1 MDLKQFLVIAGSMLM
16 LDAIWLTLRFNYHNK
31 LFKAVQHSEV
41 EMRIIPAALIYLVI
55 PAAVL
60 YFAVLP
66 SKSPKEAAIKGALL
80 GAAIY
85 GVYDLTNLATL
96 KGWTIEMTIT
106 DMLWGITVCTLGA
119 TIGAYIR
126 K

>member
-1 MDLKQFLVIAGSMLM
+1 MIIKQFLVIAAAMLM
-16 LDAIWLTLRFNYHNK
+16 LDAVWLTSRFKYHNT
-31 LFKAVQHSEV
+31 LFKAVQHAEV
-41 EMRIIPAALIYLVI
+41 ELRVIPAALIYLVI

-66 SKSPKEAAIKGALL
+66 SKSPKEAAINGALL
-80 GAAIY
+80 GASIY

-106 DMLWGITVCTLGA
+106 DILWGTTICSLGA
-119 TIGAYIR
+119 FIGAYIR

>member
-1 MDLKQFLVIAGSMLM
+1 MIIKQFLVIAAAMLL
-16 LDAIWLTLRFNYHNK
+16 LDIVWLTTRFKYHNT
-31 LFKAVQHSEV
+31 LFKGVQHAEV
-41 EMRIIPAALIYLVI
+41 ELRVIPAALIYIVI

-66 SKSPKEAAIKGALL
+66 SKSPKEAALNGAAL
-80 GAAIY
+80 GASIY

-106 DMLWGITVCTLGA
+106 DILWGTTLCSLGGF
-119 TIGAYIR
+119 IGAYIR

>member
-1 MDLKQFLVIAGSMLM
+1 MIIKQFLIMALAMLM
-16 LDAIWLTLRFNYHNK
+16 LDALWLTLRFKYHNA

-66 SKSPKEAAIKGALL
+66 SKSPKEAAINGALL
-80 GAAIY
+80 GASIY
-85 GVYDLTNLATL
+85 SVYDLTNLATL

-106 DMLWGITVCTLGA
+106 DILWGTTVCTLGA
-119 TIGAYIR
+119 FIGAYV
-126 K
+126 KK